1 MHRKK
6 LKKRKKSRRYI
17 DYTIKEETYLYNRP
31 HIEASIDDFPTF
43 FQERKRKEGGSKQIS
58 ESRAVQMSETD
69 CRTPFNNTSFPRNQ
83 FLSGF
88 VSPLQDP
95 FFI

>member
-43 FQERKRKEGGSKQIS
+43 YPRKKKKR
-58 ESRAVQMSETD
+58 R
-69 CRTPFNNTSFPRNQ
+69 R
-83 FLSGF
+83 L
-88 VSPLQDP
+88 
-95 FFI
+95 